1 MSHSASCCLKA
12 IAGTLLLVCASFSTA
27 AEFPT
32 KPVRLVVPFPPGGGA
47 DTLARQVGQ
56 RLSQKWNQQ
65 TVIDNRGGAGGLIG
79 TEIVFRAASDGYTLL
94 FATQSTHGTN
104 PSLYRKLP
112 YDPVA
117 GFNPVAM
124 VASVPNVLVVHPS
137 VAATNVKELIALA
150 KQKPGALNYA
160 SVGTGSSQ
168 HLTGELFKSRSGINI
183 NHVPYKGTGPALIEL
198 VSGQVQMMFT
208 NLITSVGHMKSAKLR
223 GLAVTSRARSSA
235 APELPTVAEVIPGFE
250 AVSWYGIVAPA
261 GTPASVI
268 NLLNRDINAVLADQS
283 LRERLLAGGAEP
295 AGGTPRNFGDYIRE
309 EIRKY
314 SEIAKLAGIQPE

>member
-1 MSHSASCCLKA
+1 M
-12 IAGTLLLVCASFSTA
+12 
-27 AEFPT
+27 
-32 KPVRLVVPFPPGGGA
+32 
-47 DTLARQVGQ
+47 ARQVGQ
-56 RLSQKWNQQ
+56 RLAQKWNQQ

-117 GFNPVAM
+117 GFIPVAM

-261 GTPASVI
+261 GTPPSVV
-268 NLLNRDINAVLADQS
+268 NLLNRDINAVLAEQS

-295 AGGTPRNFGDYIRE
+295 AGGTPRNFADYIRE

-314 SEIAKLAGIQPE
+314 ADVAKLAGIQPE

>member
-1 MSHSASCCLKA
+1 MK
-12 IAGTLLLVCASFSTA
+12 IAA
-27 AEFPT
+27 AGEFPS

-56 RLSQKWNQQ
+56 RLEQKWKQQ
-65 TVIDNRGGAGGLIG
+65 VVIDNRGGAGGLIG
-79 TEIVFRAASDGYTLL
+79 TEIVFRAASDGHTLL

-112 YDPVA
+112 YDPVT

-137 VAATNVKELIALA
+137 VAASSVKELIALA
-150 KQKPGALNYA
+150 QQKPMALNYA
-160 SVGTGSSQ
+160 SVGIGSSQ
-168 HLTGELFKSRSGINI
+168 HLVGELFKSKAGINI

-198 VSGQVQMMFT
+198 VAGQVQMMFT
-208 NLITSVGHMKSAKLR
+208 NLITSVGHIKSAKLR
-223 GLAVTSRARSSA
+223 GLAVTSRSRSNVM
-235 APELPTVAEVIPGFE
+235 PELPTVAEVIPDFE

-261 GTPASVI
+261 GTPGNVVARI
-268 NLLNRDINAVLADQS
+268 NGDINAILADPS

-295 AGGTPRNFGDYIRE
+295 AGGTPGHFADYIRR

-314 SEIAKLAGIQPE
+314 SDIAKLAGIQPE

>member
-1 MSHSASCCLKA
+1 MSLA
-12 IAGTLLLVCASFSTA
+12 TA

-56 RLSQKWNQQ
+56 RLAQKWNQQ

-117 GFNPVAM
+117 GFIPVAM

-261 GTPASVI
+261 GTPPSVV
-268 NLLNRDINAVLADQS
+268 NLLNRDINAVLAEQS

-295 AGGTPRNFGDYIRE
+295 AGGTPRNFADYIRE

-314 SEIAKLAGIQPE
+314 ADVAKLAGIQPE